1 MQVEASKEIKTNQN
15 QLQIINSHKYAES
28 RQKRQELEDSKN
40 KDQKQVN
47 SLKYLRA
54 LGTHLKNFYDSQQAP
69 AGTPDSY

>member
-1 MQVEASKEIKTNQN
+1 M
-15 QLQIINSHKYAES
+15 INSHNHALS
-28 RQKRQELEDSKN
+28 RQKRQELEDSST
-40 KDQKQVN
+40 KDQNQVN